1 MAIFVRPI
9 PLVLLFV
16 GLVALGACGDQTH
29 DDAHGHPADAEED
42 LRPDLAFT
50 VYADGLE
57 LFMETPA
64 FVVAQDSPLVA
75 HFTDARNPESFAW
88 VTSGTVSATLRYADG
103 TEEVFRVDHLLRNG
117 IFKPVV
123 TPTRAGSAE
132 LVLRL
137 EGEVAGSV
145 SVGSVTIYA
154 TVDEAAKGVVEA
166 EPAEP
171 VVGYL
176 KESQWKTVYATAAAE
191 ATVLRGSVRAT
202 GELVA
207 PIGARASLGSPV
219 AGRID
224 GTSLLRVGAV
234 VRKGDLLARVVPVGG
249 DDRGAVDSDIAA
261 AEAQV
266 GLADAALRR
275 AESLHPAVV
284 SAKELEVA
292 RSEAQ
297 VARQRLDVLQ
307 GRQRAWSGGGS
318 GGAELRSPIDGR
330 VAFVRAHP
338 GAVVGVGAPVVEV
351 VDADRL
357 WLEAR
362 VFERDASK
370 VQGTSGAMFSVAGH
384 GEPVVVDAAHGGSL
398 LAVGPAV
405 DPIDRTVPVV
415 FELANPGGLLPGSY
429 ADVRVF
435 TAEVVDAVAVPAQAV
450 VDDGG
455 FPVVFVMDGG
465 ESFFKR
471 RVTLGVRD
479 GDRVAIVD
487 GVAPGERVVSR
498 GAYEV
503 LLSTSAGGIPAHGHQ
518 H

>member
-1 MAIFVRPI
+1 MAIFARPI
-9 PLVLLFV
+9 HLALFFV
-16 GLVALGACGDQTH
+16 GLAALAGCGDHAH
-29 DDAHGHPADAEED
+29 DDAHGHPHDAAED
-42 LRPDLAFT
+42 PRPDLSFT

-64 FVVAQDSPLVA
+64 FVVGHESHLVA
-75 HFTDARNPESFAW
+75 HFTDARNPEGFAW
-88 VTSGTVSATLRYADG
+88 VTAGTVTATVRYADG
-103 TEEVFRVDHLLRNG
+103 TAEDFRVDHLLRNG

-123 TPTRAGSAE
+123 TPTKAGTAE

-137 EGEVAGSV
+137 DGDVAGTV
-145 SVGSVTIYA
+145 SVGSVTVYA
-154 TVDEAAKGVVEA
+154 TVDQAVAGVAEV

-176 KESQWKTVYATAAAE
+176 KESQWKTVYATAPAE
-191 ATVLRGSVRAT
+191 AAALRGSVRAT

-207 PIGARASLGSPV
+207 PVGARASLGSPI
-219 AGRID
+219 AGRVD
-224 GTSLLRVGAV
+224 GTPLLRVGAV
-234 VRKGDLLARVVPVGG
+234 VHKGDLLARVVPVGG
-249 DDRGAVDSDIAA
+249 DDRGAVDADLAG
-261 AEAQV
+261 AEADL
-266 GLADAALRR
+266 GLAEAALRR
-275 AESLHPAVV
+275 AGSLHPAVV

-292 RSEAQ
+292 RSAADL
-297 VARQRLDVLQ
+297 ARRRLDVLQ
-307 GRQRAWSGGGS
+307 GRQRAWSGGGA

-338 GAVVGVGAPVVEV
+338 GSVVGVGASVVEV
-351 VDADRL
+351 VDAQRL

-362 VFERDASK
+362 VFERDAAK
-370 VQGTSGAMFSVAGH
+370 VRDSSGAMFSVAGH

-405 DPIDRTVPVV
+405 DPIDRTVPMV
-415 FELANPGGLLPGSY
+415 FDLPNPGDLLPGSY

-479 GDRVAIVD
+479 GDRVAILD
-487 GVAPGERVVSR
+487 GVASGERVVSR